1 MKSSFSNARENKF
14 YIVGIAIATTF
25 FVVFFTSKLW
35 LFDDSKVMQSP
46 FGKEITGL
54 EQTKLT
60 LMKWE
65 YNPEKELMELALGVR
80 HSGDDVVKPTFTFS
94 ARERDMKE
102 EYPVRVV
109 YKDDENIVVQ
119 IENVPKKYQ
128 VVGLFVYEHR
138 DKKILE
144 AEVKERY
151 ASDQLY
157 DELDEDEVEFT
168 LPKPSETVVVGD
180 YRKIKVNP
188 SLVTRGAF
196 EYQKENIQRE
206 IDGVDREMKLIVE
219 EKIPMHEESIVALE
233 NDIESIKDE
242 LDYQVDEEKEE
253 SLARIEHNKESIE
266 RAKEEIEDYIELLEK
281 HIKKKEKLLE
291 KLENVSKENE
301 GVDNDNIEKKDSSDG
316 EKEVVEDESKKEKKP
331 SKEDKKYKSKDKKD
345 KNKDKKGD

>member
-1 MKSSFSNARENKF
+1 MQSSFLKGRENKV
-14 YIVGIAIATTF
+14 YIVLLATLF
-25 FVVFFTSKLW
+25 LLFAVFFTSRLW

-54 EQTKLT
+54 DQTKLR

-65 YNPEKELMELALGVR
+65 YNPEKELMELSLEVKHA
-80 HSGDDVVKPTFTFS
+80 GDDIIKPIFTFT
-94 ARERDMKE
+94 AKERDNKK
-102 EYPVRVV
+102 EYPVKVV
-109 YKDDENIVVQ
+109 YKDDENMVIQ
-119 IENVPKKYQ
+119 IENVPEKYR
-128 VVGLFVYEHR
+128 VIGLFVYEHR

-144 AEVKERY
+144 AEMKERY

-157 DELDEDEVEFT
+157 DELGEEEIEFT

-188 SLVTRGAF
+188 SLVTRGAI

-206 IDGVDREMKLIVE
+206 IDGVDREMKLIVK

-233 NDIESIKDE
+233 NDIESIKGE

-253 SLARIEHNKESIE
+253 LLVEIERNKESIGK
-266 RAKEEIEDYIELLEK
+266 AKEEIENYIKLLEK

-291 KLENVSKENE
+291 KLEYISKENE
-301 GVDNDNIEKKDSSDG
+301 DVESDNF
-316 EKEVVEDESKKEKKP
+316 EKEVVEDKSEREKERFR
-331 SKEDKKYKSKDKKD
+331 EDEKTKSKDRKDENKGKKE
-345 KNKDKKGD
+345 